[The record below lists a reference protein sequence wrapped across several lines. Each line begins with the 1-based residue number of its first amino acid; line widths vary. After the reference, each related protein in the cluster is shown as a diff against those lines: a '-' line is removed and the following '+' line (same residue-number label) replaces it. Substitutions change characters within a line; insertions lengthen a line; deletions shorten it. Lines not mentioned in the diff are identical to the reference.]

1 MTQKHVLL
9 DTNILVYLTSSQSLF
24 QGAAKEAVKKELQE
38 GAKLYVTM
46 QILREYAKVMT
57 TVKDSQTG
65 NVVNNLQV
73 TLAAIQQFRHNIQV
87 IGDSPQS
94 FEKWLEL
101 LEKYDVHGR
110 EVFDTQIAAQ
120 MLQSNVTHILT
131 NDERFSRYSDI
142 VTIIPLQSR

>member
-24 QGAAKEAVKKELQE
+24 QRAAKEAVKKELQE

-65 NVVNNLQV
+65 NVVNSLQV

-110 EVFDTQIAAQ
+110 AVFDTQIAAQ

-142 VTIIPLQSR
+142 VTIIPL